1 MDCLAPGLH
10 RQAADW
16 TLPRLELADL
26 WSRPR
31 TAKQKH
37 NCELCHIPDGG
48 ILHIPSLGLDSVK
61 GTGLVCGCPPATGTI
76 SVNPLCVCV
85 CLWETVYVV

>member
-1 MDCLAPGLH
+1 MDCLAPGLY
-10 RQAADW
+10 RQAGGW
-16 TLPRLELADL
+16 TLPRLELADP
-26 WSRPR
+26 WSRP
-31 TAKQKH
+31 KQKH

-61 GTGLVCGCPPATGTI
+61 GTGLVCGCPLATGTI

-85 CLWETVYVV
+85 SVGDCIRCMSV